1 MISSVYV
8 QMLMVYKFFN
18 TDLVYLLESLFNN
31 ILIPLLYLFSSDQM
45 LTFLFTQA
53 EYWGVYSGE
62 QNFETKKREGE
73 RKWLKKAKYTNNVF
87 LAISMGHWKNLQEV
101 PVII

>member
-53 EYWGVYSGE
+53 EY
-62 QNFETKKREGE
+62 
-73 RKWLKKAKYTNNVF
+73 
-87 LAISMGHWKNLQEV
+87 
-101 PVII
+101 